1 MDNAA
6 SSRLTVRHRLRLSS
20 GGKKPWSFGRTG
32 SKSRQR
38 GLAVRTDSE
47 DRQASSMTRIKS
59 FLAFWGT
66 FPGVLTA
73 GVVALIGITVLIV
86 VTS

>member
-6 SSRLTVRHRLRLSS
+6 SSRLTVRQRLRLSS
-20 GGKKPWSFGRTG
+20 EGKKPRSFGRAG

-38 GLAVRTDSE
+38 GQAVRTDSE